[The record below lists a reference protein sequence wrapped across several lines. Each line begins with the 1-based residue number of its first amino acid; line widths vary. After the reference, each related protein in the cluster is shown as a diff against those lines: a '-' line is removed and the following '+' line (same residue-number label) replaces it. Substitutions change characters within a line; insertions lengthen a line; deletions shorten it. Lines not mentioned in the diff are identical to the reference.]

1 MMGNST
7 SNDNQDEETN
17 QDLINKR
24 RVRDSR
30 LYVEIRPNQ
39 WPIVYSHKYNIGF
52 FEAGMLAEDSV
63 IEPIEATRED
73 LLVVHTKCYLHSL
86 CVPCEVARIMEV
98 PPVACLPSCLIDHF
112 ALKPMRFQTGG
123 TIIAARLALE
133 KNWSINIGGGFHH
146 ACSNKGGGFCVYAD
160 ISLAL
165 QFLFLENRIK
175 SAMIVD
181 LDAHQGNGHERD
193 FANDSRVYIFDIF
206 NKGIYP
212 HDSEAKGYI
221 SRSVPLNHYTDDR
234 EYLQKLASELSTALG
249 EFNADLIVYNAGTD
263 CLIGDPLGALSITP
277 EGIIQR
283 DQIVFELAKQADT
296 PIVMLTSGGYL
307 RESAKVIS
315 DSILNLRAKNLIQL
329 T

>member
-30 LYVEIRPNQ
+30 LYVEIGPNQ

-52 FEAGMLAEDSV
+52 FGIEKLHPFDSKKWGNVFHFLKEAGMLAEDSV

-86 CVPCEVARIMEV
+86 RVPCEVARIMEV

-146 ACSNKGGGFCVYAD
+146 ACSNKV
-160 ISLAL
+160 
-165 QFLFLENRIK
+165 
-175 SAMIVD
+175 
-181 LDAHQGNGHERD
+181 
-193 FANDSRVYIFDIF
+193 
-206 NKGIYP
+206 
-212 HDSEAKGYI
+212 
-221 SRSVPLNHYTDDR
+221 
-234 EYLQKLASELSTALG
+234 
-249 EFNADLIVYNAGTD
+249 
-263 CLIGDPLGALSITP
+263 
-277 EGIIQR
+277 
-283 DQIVFELAKQADT
+283 
-296 PIVMLTSGGYL
+296 
-307 RESAKVIS
+307 
-315 DSILNLRAKNLIQL
+315 
-329 T
+329 